1 MAEQKPPESAEAE
14 KGDSR
19 LSTLVALLIAIVSVS
34 GAVVTWRASVSADSA
49 GDADVAGIRATINL
63 AEANTLATVNGYSDY
78 ASFLDY
84 YKYRETGMLLETE
97 LNDLSEA
104 ADETQTAAMGKELA
118 DNYDLT
124 TAASSAFPNE
134 YLNRDGTYAIRRQT
148 GEYVA
153 SAARERDISPQ
164 PSFDAADNLRAQTD
178 QFLVTLSVLVVALV
192 FYTLIEATDSKRLK
206 YLLLVMGT
214 GIFLAGIVGAVLV
227 ERGSI

>member
-14 KGDSR
+14 KGDSH

-34 GAVVTWRASVSADSA
+34 GAVVTWRASVSADGA

-63 AEANTLATVNGYSDY
+63 TEANTLATVNGYSDY

-84 YKYRETGMLLETE
+84 YKYRETGTLLEDEISGLTE
-97 LNDLSEA
+97 D
-104 ADETQTAAMGKELA
+104 ADEAEIAAMGKELA
-118 DNYDLT
+118 DNHDLT

-134 YLNRDGTYAIRRQT
+134 YLNRDGTYAIARET

-153 SAARERDISPQ
+153 NAARERDTNPQ
-164 PSFDAADNLRAQTD
+164 PNFDEADALRAHTD
-178 QFLVTLSVLVVALV
+178 QLLVTLSVLVVALV

-214 GIFLAGIVGAVLV
+214 GIFLAGLVGAFLV
-227 ERGSI
+227 ESGSI